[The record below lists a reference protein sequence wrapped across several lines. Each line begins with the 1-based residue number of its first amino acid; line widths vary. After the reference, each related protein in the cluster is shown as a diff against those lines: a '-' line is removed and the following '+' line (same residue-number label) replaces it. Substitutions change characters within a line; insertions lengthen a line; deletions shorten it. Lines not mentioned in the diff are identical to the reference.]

1 MDLEVVVGTYEEIL
15 LGFRV
20 VVVGKDFQL
29 EPSFTD
35 HSHSGCVK
43 HVAVS
48 KKGIL
53 ASGGTDETIQL
64 FNLKKRSQL
73 GSLGHHSGSLTCL
86 QFFKN
91 THLFSAS
98 EDGTLCI
105 WKTFTWECLKTLR
118 GHKGPV
124 LSLSVHPSGKLA
136 LTVGQ
141 DKTLRTWNLI
151 TGKSAYITNIKRAA
165 DVVCWSPSGHFYAV
179 VFANKVDVYKLETG
193 SVCSSWTSEHK
204 VNSFA
209 FVNDSIVVYGGEGGV
224 ISLYDINNNTELA
237 SVSAEVNRIRGIS
250 AVKSDPAEE
259 DKYYVFTASSDGF
272 IKMFFLTLEEKKVNM
287 KLLASHNAGFR
298 LTCITVTAP
307 LTSDEEKVSKV
318 KVKTENVL
326 EDNSALEDRVSKVKG
341 KTENVL
347 EDNSA
352 LGNRVSKVKGKTE
365 NVLEDNSALEDRV
378 SKLKGKTE
386 SVLEDNSALE
396 DRVSSEEEVKDSK
409 PDEKKKSQKKKIEK
423 KLKKE
428 LTRKNIKR
436 LGKQTQQKRKGKK
449 IKKEIEDT

>member
-1 MDLEVVVGTYEEIL
+1 MTFFSKHMHVRMDLEVVVGTYEEIL

-35 HSHSGCVK
+35 HSHSGCIK
-43 HVAVS
+43 HLAVS
-48 KKGIL
+48 RKGIL

-73 GSLGHHSGSLTCL
+73 GSLGHHSGSLTWL
-86 QFFKN
+86 QFFNN

-105 WKTFTWECLKTLR
+105 WKTYTWECLKTLR

-165 DVVCWSPSGHFYAV
+165 DIVCWSPSGHFYAV

-193 SVCSSWTSEHK
+193 SVCSSWTTEHR
-204 VNSFA
+204 VNSLA
-209 FVNDSIVVYGGEGGV
+209 FVNDNVVLYGGEGGV
-224 ISLYDINNNTELA
+224 VSFYDINNNTELA
-237 SVSAEVNRIRGIS
+237 SVSADVNRIRGIC

-272 IKMFFLTLEEKKVNM
+272 IKMFSLTTKEEKVNM

-298 LTCITVTAP
+298 LTCITVMAP
-307 LTSDEEKVSKV
+307 QTSEEEKVSKV
-318 KVKTENVL
+318 KVE
-326 EDNSALEDRVSKVKG
+326 
-341 KTENVL
+341 
-347 EDNSA
+347 
-352 LGNRVSKVKGKTE
+352 
-365 NVLEDNSALEDRV
+365 
-378 SKLKGKTE
+378 TE
-386 SVLEDNSALE
+386 SVLEEDNRTLE
-396 DRVSSEEEVKDSK
+396 DRLSSEEEVEDSK
-409 PDEKKKSQKKKIEK
+409 SNEKKKLQKQKIGKKEYTQKIEK

-428 LTRKNIKR
+428 LKKQNIKR
-436 LGKQTQQKRKGKK
+436 LGKQPLQKKKGKK